1 MVATAVVLQANY
13 VVRGTGWSD
22 TLEHYS
28 GYSYEAGNILLERG
42 ARVHSIF
49 FNIQFVVKPVIDE
62 IQTLHQSSLSWSHKT
77 VYQKHE
83 GVSSIP
89 PRSGNPPR
97 HSTSTSSDMNDDMNM
112 SVDSL

>member
-1 MVATAVVLQANY
+1 MVSLDSFVLNFYLSLSLFSDLTLLEYSIVKFCPSLVATAVVLQANY

-49 FNIQFVVKPVIDE
+49 LTFN
-62 IQTLHQSSLSWSHKT
+62 L
-77 VYQKHE
+77 
-83 GVSSIP
+83 
-89 PRSGNPPR
+89 
-97 HSTSTSSDMNDDMNM
+97 
-112 SVDSL
+112 